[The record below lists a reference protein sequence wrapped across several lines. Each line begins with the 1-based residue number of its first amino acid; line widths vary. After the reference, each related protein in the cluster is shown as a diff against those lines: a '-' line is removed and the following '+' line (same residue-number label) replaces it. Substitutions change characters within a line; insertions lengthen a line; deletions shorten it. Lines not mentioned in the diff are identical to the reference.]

1 MAFFF
6 YHRLLF
12 CNKKRNSMPFDSVL
26 ATNNELIMLCS
37 YNYGSSMIFG
47 SSMITPIFKGI
58 DYLEVDCPSYLKM
71 RYISSFELKR

>member
-1 MAFFF
+1 
-6 YHRLLF
+6 
-12 CNKKRNSMPFDSVL
+12 MPFDWVL
-26 ATNNELIMLCS
+26 ATNNDLIMLCS

-58 DYLEVDCPSYLKM
+58 DYLEVDCPSHLKM